1 MTQRTVQ
8 ILLVD
13 DDDVEAE
20 AIERSFRRKKI
31 ANPITRARDG
41 EEALCVL
48 RARGSDAVIRRPWM
62 VLLDLNMPRMN
73 GFEFL
78 EALRADPMLLD
89 TVVFVLTTSSA
100 DEDMASAYEKHVA
113 GYIVKSNV
121 GSEFQALASMLD
133 AYWRIVELP
142 EERA

>member
-1 MTQRTVQ
+1 MSQRTVH
-8 ILLVD
+8 ILLVE

-20 AIERSFRRKKI
+20 AIARSFRRLKI

-41 EEALCVL
+41 EEALALL
-48 RARGSDAVIRRPWM
+48 RRRGRDSIVQRPCI

-78 EALRADPMLLD
+78 DHLRADPMLLD
-89 TVVFVLTTSSA
+89 TVVFVLTTSRA
-100 DEDMASAYEKHVA
+100 DEDMAGAYRKQVA

-121 GSEFQALASMLD
+121 GSEFESLASMLRL
-133 AYWRIVELP
+133 YWRIVELP
-142 EERA
+142 EEHA